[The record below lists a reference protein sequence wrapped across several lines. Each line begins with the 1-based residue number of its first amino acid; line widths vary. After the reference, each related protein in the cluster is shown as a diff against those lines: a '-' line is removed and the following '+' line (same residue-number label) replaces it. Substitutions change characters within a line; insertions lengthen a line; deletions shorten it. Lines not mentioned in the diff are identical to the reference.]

1 MRLAS
6 VYSVEAEERGSSWFD
21 PWWVGSP
28 CRWLSGWMVPIFSPY
43 LLCIIFPFSRKKK
56 EKEKERNQCFS
67 ILDQISVASATP
79 KSIKCCRGHQTLKA
93 VIQKCPHCSRAHK
106 HDGNNCKFW
115 SSPPTPLPPNA
126 FKSLRQFQ
134 KFVEKK
140 INSSTHSM
148 SSKFQWF
155 NDEPMRDTR
164 RRNKRER
171 GLLYM
176 TTVYMHISFMR
187 WSQIDYQELLFNKKL
202 IHLNYLIMFRSSSLL
217 KYIICRLNFHLHV
230 S

>member
-140 INSSTHSM
+140 
-148 SSKFQWF
+148 KFQHSFNVKNF
-155 NDEPMRDTR
+155 NDSMMNQWGILEEGIRGKEAYYIWQQYTCISHLWDDR
-164 RRNKRER
+164 R
-171 GLLYM
+171 
-176 TTVYMHISFMR
+176 
-187 WSQIDYQELLFNKKL
+187 L
-202 IHLNYLIMFRSSSLL
+202 IIKNYCSTKSW
-217 KYIICRLNFHLHV
+217 YILTAWLCSDHQAY
-230 S
+230 